1 MSVSLSPLP
10 ASEREELAR
19 LVFPD
24 ATVDLGSLVPPPRAL
39 PPGALV
45 TRFAPSPTGFIH
57 IGSLMTSLLSWKLA
71 QQTSGVFILRIE
83 DTDRRREVDKGTELI
98 VRALADVGLVATEGC
113 VLVGDTVTQVG
124 GHGPYVQSE
133 RMPIYHAY
141 ARDLVR
147 RGLAYPCFLGEDELG
162 TIREGQQRKK
172 APTGIYGEWARYRG
186 AGPDVVRERIAAG
199 ERCVIRLW
207 SPAVD
212 SDRVHVDD
220 VIRGRL
226 ELAAN
231 ASDTVLVKSD
241 GLPTYH
247 FAHPIDDTLMGV
259 SIVIRGDE
267 WISSTPIHL
276 QLFEALGMPML
287 PIAHVAPVAKQD
299 GDSRRKLSKRLDVEA
314 AMSYYHERGYPSQSI
329 VEYLLNLLDSDFER
343 WRAEHP
349 ADPFAQ
355 FQLSVDHLSRSSPL
369 FDLAKLSN
377 VSRDVVARF
386 TADELFAQV
395 LAWATEHDPTLAS
408 ALRADPAYGRRAL
421 DIGRDATPPRK
432 DIVKWSDVPARF
444 GFFFAHSFDS
454 MVPACYAELPALAP
468 ADAIGVV
475 DHALDTLAAAL
486 ATDGPTWHAALKA
499 FAIEN
504 GYAPGAGAFKR
515 DPAAFKGTVG
525 DVAMLLRVAITG
537 SRQSPDL
544 HAVMQ
549 ILGEATVRDRLARVR
564 SHLAG

>member
-1 MSVSLSPLP
+1 
-10 ASEREELAR
+10 
-19 LVFPD
+19 
-24 ATVDLGSLVPPPRAL
+24 
-39 PPGALV
+39 
-45 TRFAPSPTGFIH
+45 
-57 IGSLMTSLLSWKLA
+57 
-71 QQTSGVFILRIE
+71 
-83 DTDRRREVDKGTELI
+83 
-98 VRALADVGLVATEGC
+98 
-113 VLVGDTVTQVG
+113 
-124 GHGPYVQSE
+124 
-133 RMPIYHAY
+133 
-141 ARDLVR
+141 
-147 RGLAYPCFLGEDELG
+147 
-162 TIREGQQRKK
+162 
-172 APTGIYGEWARYRG
+172 
-186 AGPDVVRERIAAG
+186 
-199 ERCVIRLW
+199 
-207 SPAVD
+207 
-212 SDRVHVDD
+212 
-220 VIRGRL
+220 
-226 ELAAN
+226 
-231 ASDTVLVKSD
+231 
-241 GLPTYH
+241 
-247 FAHPIDDTLMGV
+247 LMGV
-259 SIVIRGDE
+259 SLVIRGDE

-329 VEYLLNLLDSDFER
+329 LEYLLNLLDSDFER
-343 WRAEHP
+343 WRGEQP
-349 ADPFAQ
+349 AAPIAQ
-355 FQLSVDHLSRSSPL
+355 FQLSVDHLGRSSPL

-386 TADELFAQV
+386 TADELFAEV
-395 LAWATEHDPTLAS
+395 LSWATEHDPTLAS

-444 GFFFAHSFDS
+444 GFFFAPLFDA

-499 FAIEN
+499 FALAN
-504 GYAPGAGAFKR
+504 GYAGGAGAFKR
-515 DPAAFKGTVG
+515 DPTAFKGTVG

-549 ILGEATVRDRLARVR
+549 ILGEATVRDRLERVR
-564 SHLAG
+564 SHVLSSSPR